1 MYHSSIKLVLAL
13 DCLVRSIRVYFLGGG
28 VTTTAGI
35 TDNWENNRPL
45 WAKQDII
52 VDSH

>member
-28 VTTTAGI
+28 GH
-35 TDNWENNRPL
+35 NNSWHYRQL
-45 WAKQDII
+45 GKQ
-52 VDSH
+52 